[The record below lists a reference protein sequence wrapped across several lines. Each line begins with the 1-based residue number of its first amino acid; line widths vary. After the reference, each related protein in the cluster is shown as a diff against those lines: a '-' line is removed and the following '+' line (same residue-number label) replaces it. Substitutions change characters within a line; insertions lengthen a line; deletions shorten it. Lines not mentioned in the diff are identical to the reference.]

1 MNKNLS
7 ISGLFFFLPLL
18 LFCQIVSE
26 PLVFNR
32 ENWNV
37 SIEKFSGE
45 LSPSNQYLK
54 SSLSNIIKR
63 ELISSDMHI
72 LSFKEKIRYKN
83 TLIEKKRKD
92 IISSLSQSYIKKDN
106 LLFEPRTIKLEID
119 NLNKELDTFKKNLIE
134 LSTYD
139 LSIIK
144 TAEMLPV
151 QWIGPNDNEDLQ
163 KADQYSQ
170 SVIIDFYDLDFLI
183 SGSIKEI
190 DDYFLIEVYGFD
202 PVSDDRIL
210 IYSNVGTVDELENL
224 AFEAAN
230 ELRSIV
236 LGRPWSILHVEMDQE
251 DALIYSDGVLIGIGS
266 ADINTIEP
274 GTVFLEAMG
283 SDNSYW
289 SNEIEL
295 MALQEN
301 SITGKLSQSEI
312 NFLTLQTEPSDADV
326 YIGARWAGKSP
337 LNIPRYKDR
346 NIWVS
351 IKLDGYYD
359 KSFEVSTKSP
369 EDLFFELEEE
379 EMSRMENFEIK
390 KKQFYSALGLFS
402 ISVAAPVIMGGV
414 FSNYANRQNAYVL
427 EFLQTSDPSY
437 SDLAM
442 EMEKNYYISYGTF
455 WGTIGI
461 STGLLVNVF
470 VKLSRYIKAAEA
482 LTE

>member
-1 MNKNLS
+1 
-7 ISGLFFFLPLL
+7 
-18 LFCQIVSE
+18 
-26 PLVFNR
+26 
-32 ENWNV
+32 
-37 SIEKFSGE
+37 
-45 LSPSNQYLK
+45 
-54 SSLSNIIKR
+54 
-63 ELISSDMHI
+63 
-72 LSFKEKIRYKN
+72 
-83 TLIEKKRKD
+83 
-92 IISSLSQSYIKKDN
+92 
-106 LLFEPRTIKLEID
+106 
-119 NLNKELDTFKKNLIE
+119 
-134 LSTYD
+134 
-139 LSIIK
+139 
-144 TAEMLPV
+144 
-151 QWIGPNDNEDLQ
+151 
-163 KADQYSQ
+163 
-170 SVIIDFYDLDFLI
+170 
-183 SGSIKEI
+183 
-190 DDYFLIEVYGFD
+190 
-202 PVSDDRIL
+202 
-210 IYSNVGTVDELENL
+210 
-224 AFEAAN
+224 
-230 ELRSIV
+230 
-236 LGRPWSILHVEMDQE
+236 
-251 DALIYSDGVLIGIGS
+251 
-266 ADINTIEP
+266 
-274 GTVFLEAMG
+274 
-283 SDNSYW
+283 
-289 SNEIEL
+289 
-295 MALQEN
+295 
-301 SITGKLSQSEI
+301 
-312 NFLTLQTEPSDADV
+312 LQTEPSDADV